1 MENLRNT
8 LEILFLH
15 EDPEKILNSYYK
27 TGTLKD
33 DLEIDSKTYADYLEV
48 LNYNLNRDE
57 CEAIHS
63 MATDSWYYD
72 DDENKRNNYDK
83 NKTVFN
89 VIKHFANKVLKE
101 DGNVPVCDFNE
112 LLRWREISYK
122 LGEDIFTTAFFAS
135 ADLIAKRDRH
145 FFAWT
150 PIIKTNDVPFNSI
163 MKRGLSELHF
173 HFYGSSLNFEI
184 GWLSLMNDIEDREKD
199 FKQIEKS
206 KFPKYNLYFEEKNSS
221 LYLLYVKAFAIRL
234 YLFMRIIKDLSAK
247 DKGELPK
254 EIRNVFHNVILA
266 VSYEEVKIYL
276 PELIKYS
283 TTYKMICGKKYKL
296 GVVDYA
302 IRQNLSEQN
311 YDNKYYNNVIL
322 TGERWLMYKVF
333 KKIFSNDKDFASVFT
348 LFYVYLIVKSKIR
361 SEIVQINKLHGFANF
376 QEYQGRKGYFIKSNS
391 IYEKLIVSTIIA
403 NSFNN
408 QNVKYL
414 EARIK
419 PDCDIQKNINNI
431 INLDYVINNNDFCE
445 YDYDDCELNR
455 NDLDKKYN
463 YYFIW
468 HFIKTGGLGNSK
480 NNILQ
485 CRNFNLRKDVEIQTK
500 AINTIRKSFTNTS
513 NRLVG
518 LDAASSEIGHRPEV
532 FAQAYRY
539 LKKYSYPIPLYE
551 KVIRKPFG
559 YTYHV
564 GEDFLDLADGLRAID
579 EVIKFLRFGR
589 GDRLGHALALAVDP
603 KLYYEKRN
611 KLVIMPKIDLLDNI
625 VWILMQ
631 NRKYNLQLS
640 GKILLD
646 LENLYWKLFCL
657 IYTDSEYKI
666 ELIPFEIYYQ
676 SWLLRGDDPQRY
688 IKKDIYEFNC
698 VTFWEHLGLNDLE
711 EVANARKNE
720 KARILYYMYHFDNK
734 VRENGQ
740 KYIEF
745 KIEDEYIL
753 MIKKLQMAM
762 QKEVAK
768 LNIVIE
774 TNPTSNKLIGPIDN
788 YIEHPIFNM
797 YNLHL
802 EQDRDKIMS
811 CPQLSVS
818 INTDDLGVFGTSI
831 ENEYALLAV
840 ALGKENDENGNS
852 KYQNRYI
859 YNWLESIRQMG
870 EEQRFVKE

>member
-1 MENLRNT
+1 M
-8 LEILFLH
+8 
-15 EDPEKILNSYYK
+15 
-27 TGTLKD
+27 
-33 DLEIDSKTYADYLEV
+33 
-48 LNYNLNRDE
+48 
-57 CEAIHS
+57 
-63 MATDSWYYD
+63 
-72 DDENKRNNYDK
+72 
-83 NKTVFN
+83 
-89 VIKHFANKVLKE
+89 
-101 DGNVPVCDFNE
+101 
-112 LLRWREISYK
+112 
-122 LGEDIFTTAFFAS
+122 
-135 ADLIAKRDRH
+135 
-145 FFAWT
+145 
-150 PIIKTNDVPFNSI
+150 
-163 MKRGLSELHF
+163 
-173 HFYGSSLNFEI
+173 
-184 GWLSLMNDIEDREKD
+184 
-199 FKQIEKS
+199 
-206 KFPKYNLYFEEKNSS
+206 
-221 LYLLYVKAFAIRL
+221 
-234 YLFMRIIKDLSAK
+234 
-247 DKGELPK
+247 
-254 EIRNVFHNVILA
+254 
-266 VSYEEVKIYL
+266 
-276 PELIKYS
+276 
-283 TTYKMICGKKYKL
+283 
-296 GVVDYA
+296 
-302 IRQNLSEQN
+302 
-311 YDNKYYNNVIL
+311 
-322 TGERWLMYKVF
+322 
-333 KKIFSNDKDFASVFT
+333 
-348 LFYVYLIVKSKIR
+348 
-361 SEIVQINKLHGFANF
+361 IVQFHLH
-376 QEYQGRKGYFIKSNS
+376 
-391 IYEKLIVSTIIA
+391 
-403 NSFNN
+403 
-408 QNVKYL
+408 
-414 EARIK
+414 
-419 PDCDIQKNINNI
+419 
-431 INLDYVINNNDFCE
+431 NNNN
-445 YDYDDCELNR
+445 L
-455 NDLDKKYN
+455 L
-463 YYFIW
+463 YFIW

-480 NNILQ
+480 NNLLQ

-500 AINTIRKSFTNTS
+500 AINTIRKSFINTS

-631 NRKYNLQLS
+631 NRKYNLKLS

-666 ELIPFEIYYQ
+666 GLIPFEIYYL